1 MADHT
6 LQRHKN
12 TRPWRNLTHQQRV
25 FAESYLGSNDPV
37 AAAKEAG
44 YAEATCKTAK
54 LGVLPNPNIQA
65 AINIAREAQL
75 NRIRIGSDDV
85 VTELAQMGFVNI
97 LDLYDE
103 YGRILPLEL
112 IPKHL
117 GAAIHTIK
125 EVVDQHLNVT
135 TTIKLHNKIDSLK
148 LLAQHL
154 GMLVDRKEI
163 TGVNGGPVSIAIP
176 QELTMEEWEKKFG

>member
-12 TRPWRNLTHQQRV
+12 TRSWKNLTHQQKV
-25 FAESYLGSNDPV
+25 FVELYLTSLDAP

-44 YAEATCKTAK
+44 YAKSTCATAK
-54 LGVLPNPNIQA
+54 TGLLQNAVIKAGIS
-65 AINIAREAQL
+65 IAQEAQL

-125 EVVDQHLNVT
+125 ETVDQQLNVT

-163 TGVNGGPVSIAIP
+163 SGPDGGPVSIAIP
-176 QELTMEEWEKKFG
+176 QELTVEEWEKKFG